1 MITPHRYLNLDTS
14 LINVSYLILK
24 ELTRSRLLTYNELY
38 EVVSAKLQE
47 DINEVYPYAL
57 NFLFLLG
64 KLNYHKGTL
73 DAFELNENQQA
84 LLQ

>member
-24 ELTRSRLLTYNELY
+24 ELNRSRLLTYNELY
-38 EVVSAKLQE
+38 DVVSAKLEE
-47 DINEVYPYAL
+47 DISEVYPYAL

-64 KLNYHKGTL
+64 KLHYHKGAL
-73 DAFELNENQQA
+73 DAFEINENQQA
-84 LLQ
+84 ILQ